1 MENNPNEKEFVMNE
15 ETKNLWNTKADELTV
30 GDILKINAAVPI
42 LMIGCGLAAGVVV
55 VASEKVVTK
64 FRTIRMNRNLNK
76 IKIVED

>member
-15 ETKNLWNTKADELTV
+15 ETKNLWNTKTSDLTV
-30 GDILKINAAVPI
+30 ADALKLNVALPI
-42 LMIGCGLAAGVVV
+42 IMIGGVIAAGVVV

-64 FRTIRMNRNLNK
+64 FRTARTNRRLSK

>member
-15 ETKNLWNTKADELTV
+15 ETKNLWNTKTSDLTV
-30 GDILKINAAVPI
+30 ADALKLNVALPI
-42 LMIGCGLAAGVVV
+42 IMIGGVIAAGVVV

>member
-15 ETKNLWNTKADELTV
+15 ETKNLWNKKTSDLTV
-30 GDILKINAAVPI
+30 ADALKLNVALPI
-42 LMIGCGLAAGVVV
+42 IMIGGVIAAGVVV

-64 FRTIRMNRNLNK
+64 FRTARTNRRLSK